1 MLNNNICSIYA
12 YLQIMQLYLL
22 KLIKRL
28 HRDYKFF
35 ELMGGKNHEQS
46 IRRNENQKKHSQI
59 QTGHGAAGH
68 P

>member
-35 ELMGGKNHEQS
+35 ELMGE
-46 IRRNENQKKHSQI
+46 
-59 QTGHGAAGH
+59 
-68 P
+68 